1 MVFIWDT
8 IIIQLAQ
15 NYRFYFDFVD
25 KALDIYTAYYK
36 VVLVGDFHVEETEPW
51 VESFLLE
58 HDQGTM

>member
-8 IIIQLAQ
+8 LIIQLAQ

-36 VVLVGDFHVEETEPW
+36 VVLVGDFHAEETEP
-51 VESFLLE
+51 
-58 HDQGTM
+58 